1 VENQIALRLPSSLLE
16 SRTDVLN
23 ARCTLRTEGS
33 RRVVVVSGVAVHGYS
48 AEDEVTKRYV
58 MVSLVD
64 SGHATQ
70 AEVSRAFGSTER
82 TVRRMQRRFEE
93 DGMAGLMTQCGWRPG
108 RRRLPEKR
116 LQEIERLHVEGV
128 SNREIARRL
137 GVTENAIRKQ
147 VGPTRSD
154 ARQLSLPCPEP
165 HPEPRPEPR
174 PELVE
179 GPGAEHAPVI
189 AAMASPS
196 VVETAAP
203 VVRNEAL
210 ATPCPEPR
218 PELVEGPR
226 PELVEGLA
234 EGASLDR
241 DPRDRSLDR
250 GMACLG
256 LLDDAAPLFADAEG
270 VSGAGVLC
278 ALPALVHSGVFRV
291 ATKLYGGI
299 GPAFYGLRTTLLV
312 LLFMALWRIKRPES
326 LKERDPA
333 SLGLV
338 LGLDRAPEVKTV
350 RRKLTRIA
358 ARHKAAELAKEL
370 ARTRV
375 AKLGAAVGF
384 LYVDG
389 HVRAYH
395 GERDIPKAHVA
406 RMRLAMPATTDY
418 WVGDTRGDPLFV
430 LTAEANAGMV
440 EMLPKILREIRGLV
454 GDRRVTVVF
463 DRGGWSPRLFK
474 LLVDEGFDF
483 LTYRK
488 GKAELIDESLFAS
501 HRAVF
506 DGRPVEY
513 LLHDQEVAFLDGA
526 LRLRQVTRLSDD
538 GHQTQI
544 VTSRVDLDA
553 AEVAFRMFGRWR
565 QENFFKYGREE
576 FALDALAD
584 YQIEPDDPTRTVPN
598 PARRDLAKQIKIA
611 RNEIKALEQAL
622 GAALIDAHRSSRP
635 GIPAL
640 ADAHADAE
648 PKLAAA
654 RENLA
659 RLRAALKQTPERVEI
674 RDLSDGAVVKLAAE
688 KKSFTNIIKM
698 IAFQTESDLLALLA
712 PAYRR
717 AEDEGRTLLH
727 ELFSARAD
735 LKPSATELRVV
746 LHPLSSPHRTAALA
760 GLCRAL
766 NETETR
772 FPGSNLVLLFDVLP
786 LPPSSFAFP
795 GPRPAQETPANDPP
809 DI

>member
-1 VENQIALRLPSSLLE
+1 MENQILLRLSPSLLE

-33 RRVVVVSGVAVHGYS
+33 RRVVVVSGVAVHSYS
-48 AEDEVTKRYV
+48 EDDEVTKRYV
-58 MVSLVD
+58 MVSLVEA
-64 SGHATQ
+64 GHATQ
-70 AEVSRAFGSTER
+70 GEVAQAFGLAER
-82 TVRRMQRRFEE
+82 TLRRLARRYEKAGIE
-93 DGMAGLMTQCGWRPG
+93 GLMARGGWRPG
-108 RRRLPEKR
+108 RRRLSSKR
-116 LQEIERLHVEGV
+116 LQEIERLHAEGT

-154 ARQLSLPCPEP
+154 ARQLSLP
-165 HPEPRPEPR
+165 
-174 PELVE
+174 
-179 GPGAEHAPVI
+179 GAEPAPAI
-189 AAMASPS
+189 TAIASPLI
-196 VVETAAP
+196 VETAATSAHDETP
-203 VVRNEAL
+203 VA
-210 ATPCPEPR
+210 P
-218 PELVEGPR
+218 
-226 PELVEGLA
+226 
-234 EGASLDR
+234 SLDG

-278 ALPALVHSGVFRV
+278 ALPALVHGGVFRV
-291 ATKLYGGI
+291 TAKLYGGI

-350 RRKLTRIA
+350 RRKLTRLA
-358 ARHKAAELAKEL
+358 ARHKAGDLATEL
-370 ARTRV
+370 ARVRV

-395 GERDIPKAHVA
+395 GERDIPKTHVA

-440 EMLPKILREIRGLV
+440 EMLPRILREVRGLV

-463 DRGGWSPRLFK
+463 DRGGWSPKLFK
-474 LLVDEGFDF
+474 LLLDEGFDF

-488 GKAELIDESLFAS
+488 GKSEPIDEDLFATR
-501 HRAVF
+501 RAVF
-506 DGRPVEY
+506 DGRPVDY
-513 LLHDQEVAFLDGA
+513 RLHDQKVAFLDGA

-611 RNEIKALEQAL
+611 RSKIKTLEQAL
-622 GAALIDAHRSSRP
+622 GAALIDAHRSSQP

-648 PKLAAA
+648 PKLVAV

-688 KKSFTNIIKM
+688 KKSFTNIVKM

-795 GPRPAQETPANDPP
+795 GPRPAPEPPANDPP

>member
-1 VENQIALRLPSSLLE
+1 M
-16 SRTDVLN
+16 LN

-48 AEDEVTKRYV
+48 ADDEVTKRYV

-64 SGHATQ
+64 AGHATQ
-70 AEVSRAFGSTER
+70 EEVARAFGGTER

-93 DGMAGLMTQCGWRPG
+93 GGMAGLMTQCGWRPG

-116 LQEIERLHVEGV
+116 LQEIERLHAEGV

-154 ARQLSLPCPEP
+154 ARQLSLPCPGP
-165 HPEPRPEPR
+165 
-174 PELVE
+174 VE
-179 GPGAEHAPVI
+179 GPGAEPAPGI
-189 AAMASPS
+189 AAMASS
-196 VVETAAP
+196 SIVETGAAS

-210 ATPCPEPR
+210 AT
-218 PELVEGPR
+218 
-226 PELVEGLA
+226 
-234 EGASLDR
+234 ASLDR

-250 GMACLG
+250 GMACVG

-278 ALPALVHSGVFRV
+278 ALPALVHGGVFRV

-350 RRKLTRIA
+350 RRKLTRLA
-358 ARHKAAELAKEL
+358 ARHKAGDLAKEL

-418 WVGDTRGDPLFV
+418 WVGDTSGDPLFV

-440 EMLPKILREIRGLV
+440 EMLPRILREVRGLV

-463 DRGGWSPRLFK
+463 DRGGWSPKLFK

-488 GKAELIDESLFAS
+488 GKSELVDERLFAA

-513 LLHDQEVAFLDGA
+513 RLHDQVVPFLDGA

-598 PARRDLAKQIKIA
+598 PTRRELAKQIKTA
-611 RNEIKALEQAL
+611 RNEIKSLEQAL

-640 ADAHADAE
+640 SDAHANAE

-654 RENLA
+654 RENLLV
-659 RLRAALKQTPERVEI
+659 LRATLKQTPERVEI

-698 IAFQTESDLLALLA
+698 IAFQTESDLLALLV

-717 AEDEGRTLLH
+717 VEDEGRTLLH
-727 ELFSARAD
+727 ELFSAHAD
-735 LKPSATELRVV
+735 LKPSATELRVS

-772 FPGSNLVLLFDVLP
+772 FPGSDLVLRFDVLP

-795 GPRPAQETPANDPP
+795 GPRPAQEPPANDPP

>member
-1 VENQIALRLPSSLLE
+1 M
-16 SRTDVLN
+16 
-23 ARCTLRTEGS
+23 RTEGS
-33 RRVVVVSGVAVHGYS
+33 RRVVVVSGVAVHCYS
-48 AEDEVTKRYV
+48 ADDEITKRYV

-64 SGHATQ
+64 GGHATQ
-70 AEVSRAFGSTER
+70 EEVARAFGGTER

-93 DGMAGLMTQCGWRPG
+93 DGMAGLMARGGWRPG

-116 LQEIERLHVEGV
+116 LQEIERLHAEGV

-154 ARQLSLPCPEP
+154 ARQLSLPCPE
-165 HPEPRPEPR
+165 
-174 PELVE
+174 LVE
-179 GPGAEHAPVI
+179 GPGAEPAPAII
-189 AAMASPS
+189 ATASPPIVETASPS
-196 VVETAAP
+196 AHDETP
-203 VVRNEAL
+203 VV
-210 ATPCPEPR
+210 P
-218 PELVEGPR
+218 
-226 PELVEGLA
+226 
-234 EGASLDR
+234 SLGR

-278 ALPALVHSGVFRV
+278 ALPALVHGGVFRV

-326 LKERDPA
+326 LKEHDPA

-350 RRKLTRIA
+350 RRKLTRLA
-358 ARHKAAELAKEL
+358 ARHKAGDLSKEL

-440 EMLPKILREIRGLV
+440 EMLPRILREVRGLV

-463 DRGGWSPRLFK
+463 DRGGWSPKLFK

-488 GKAELIDESLFAS
+488 GKSELIGESLFAS

-506 DGRPVEY
+506 DGRPVDY

-598 PARRDLAKQIKIA
+598 PARREIAKQVKIA
-611 RNEIKALEQAL
+611 RNEIKTLEQAL
-622 GAALIDAHRSSRP
+622 GAALIDAHRSNRP

-640 ADAHADAE
+640 SEAHADAE

-654 RENLA
+654 RETLA
-659 RLRAALKQTPERVEI
+659 RLRAAMKQTPERVEI

-688 KKSFTNIIKM
+688 KKSFTNIVKM

-717 AEDEGRTLLH
+717 VEDEGRTLLH

-772 FPGSNLVLLFDVLP
+772 FPGSNLVLLFDVRP
-786 LPPSSFAFP
+786 LPSSSFAFP
-795 GPRPAQETPANDPP
+795 GPRPAPEPPANDPP

>member
-1 VENQIALRLPSSLLE
+1 VENQIALGLPPLLLG

-33 RRVVVVSGVAVHGYS
+33 RRVVVVSGVAVHSYS
-48 AEDEVTKRYV
+48 EDDEVTKRYV

-64 SGHATQ
+64 AGHATQ
-70 AEVSRAFGSTER
+70 GEVAQAFGLAER
-82 TVRRMQRRFEE
+82 TLRRLARRYEKAGVE
-93 DGMAGLMTQCGWRPG
+93 GLMARGGWRPG
-108 RRRLPEKR
+108 RRRLSSKR
-116 LQEIERLHVEGV
+116 LQEIERLHAEGT

-165 HPEPRPEPR
+165 
-174 PELVE
+174 VE
-179 GPGAEHAPVI
+179 GPGAEPVSAI
-189 AAMASPS
+189 SAMTSPPI
-196 VVETAAP
+196 VETAATSAHDETP
-203 VVRNEAL
+203 VA
-210 ATPCPEPR
+210 PCPEP
-218 PELVEGPR
+218 VEGP
-226 PELVEGLA
+226 
-234 EGASLDR
+234 SLDD
-241 DPRDRSLDR
+241 DPRDRSRDR

-278 ALPALVHSGVFRV
+278 ALPALVHGGVFRV
-291 ATKLYGGI
+291 AAKLYGGI

-312 LLFMALWRIKRPES
+312 LLFMSLWRIKRPES

-350 RRKLTRIA
+350 RRKLTRLA
-358 ARHKAAELAKEL
+358 ARHKAGDLATEL
-370 ARTRV
+370 ARVRV

-395 GERDIPKAHVA
+395 GERDIPKTHVA

-440 EMLPKILREIRGLV
+440 EMFPRILREVRGLV

-463 DRGGWSPRLFK
+463 DRGGWSPKLFK
-474 LLVDEGFDF
+474 LLLDEDADF

-488 GKAELIDESLFAS
+488 GRSEPIDEDLFAS

-506 DGRPVEY
+506 DERPVDY
-513 LLHDQEVAFLDGA
+513 LLHDQAVAFLDGA

-565 QENFFKYGREE
+565 QENFFKYAREE

-640 ADAHADAE
+640 AAAHANVE
-648 PKLAAA
+648 PKLVAA
-654 RENLA
+654 RENLV

-688 KKSFTNIIKM
+688 KKSFTNVVKM

-735 LKPSATELRVV
+735 LKPSATELRVT

-772 FPGSNLVLLFDVLP
+772 FPGSGLVLRFDVLP
-786 LPPSSFAFP
+786 LPPSCFAFP
-795 GPRPAQETPANDPP
+795 GPRPAQEPPATDPP